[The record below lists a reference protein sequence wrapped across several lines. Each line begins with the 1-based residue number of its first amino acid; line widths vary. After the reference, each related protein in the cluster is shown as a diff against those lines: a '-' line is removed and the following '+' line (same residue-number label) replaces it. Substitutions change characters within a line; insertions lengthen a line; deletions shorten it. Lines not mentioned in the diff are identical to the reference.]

1 MHAGNLPG
9 REGRGERESGASLG
23 SKFHGQDS
31 STRGSLCHPTP
42 PLTAHA
48 AERAYIQNS
57 RNSPTIPPHNSSI
70 PAAHA
75 PPGPYPKT
83 RREHSVVPSLRPPR
97 LPQHVAARPRAA
109 ATRGDAGPPHVPSRG
124 PVARSGPPPESGV
137 LMQKGWSV
145 VQPGV
150 QSLPR
155 RAPHSAPTPPLTWHA
170 EGRAYILNYRNSPTM
185 PPHNS
190 STLGIVSPPI
200 ASPNAR
206 RTYGDCVCS
215 RPPPLTPTTAK
226 AHVARA
232 HQRGLGLGVGFGGMA
247 GTVVGAV
254 SAGWPH

>member
-1 MHAGNLPG
+1 MNPPTLGSSSMSFHLGSSPHRGMINIDRPLWPLRDRVFRGVDMHAGNLPG
-9 REGRGERESGASLG
+9 REGRGERESGVSLG

-75 PPGPYPKT
+75 PPGPYPNT

-124 PVARSGPPPESGV
+124 PVARSGPPPESGA
-137 LMQKGWSV
+137 LMQKG
-145 VQPGV
+145 
-150 QSLPR
+150 
-155 RAPHSAPTPPLTWHA
+155 
-170 EGRAYILNYRNSPTM
+170 
-185 PPHNS
+185 
-190 STLGIVSPPI
+190 
-200 ASPNAR
+200 
-206 RTYGDCVCS
+206 
-215 RPPPLTPTTAK
+215 
-226 AHVARA
+226 
-232 HQRGLGLGVGFGGMA
+232 
-247 GTVVGAV
+247 
-254 SAGWPH
+254 